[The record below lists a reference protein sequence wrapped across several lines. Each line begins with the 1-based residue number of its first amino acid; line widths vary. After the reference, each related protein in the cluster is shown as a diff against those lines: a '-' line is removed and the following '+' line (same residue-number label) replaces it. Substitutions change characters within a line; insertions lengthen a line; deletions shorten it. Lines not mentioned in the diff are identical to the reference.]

1 MKNMNKAELIEHI
14 AGAHT
19 LTKAE
24 AGRIVETL
32 TSAIVN
38 AVKKGGSVVIPGF
51 GSQAG
56 EPGSPHRREPR
67 NRRKAQDRC
76 KQGAEVHAWL
86 SVQGCGCQSSG
97 PRQEASGQEERYQKG
112 PEGVMIEA

>member
-1 MKNMNKAELIEHI
+1 MNKAELIEHI

-51 GSQAG
+51 GSFKQVAG
-56 EPGSPHRREPR
+56 QRAPVSTPQP
-67 NRRKAQDRC
+67 
-76 KQGAEVHAWL
+76 EVAPL
-86 SVQGCGCQSSG
+86 V
-97 PRQEASGQEERYQKG
+97 
-112 PEGVMIEA
+112 